1 MSNTK
6 SVASIFGGVIA
17 AAVIC
22 VHGAYADSSGEFR
35 TKAEKPLF
43 VGVTDTFIGKYNQTP
58 NYYVRALERVGHIP
72 FIIPRTADTNTLR
85 RILDRADAVVIS
97 GGGPTVSTSLC
108 SPNHKRNPK
117 KPLLS
122 RDEFDS
128 FILRYAAKR
137 RMPVLGICR
146 GNQVMNVAFGGSI
159 GRSAKLARP
168 PAEGEKAIPHRL
180 YPYMGSETNPPTH
193 TVSIVPGTKLARL
206 IGTNEL
212 SVNSHH
218 TWSAK
223 RLADGF
229 RPTAFAP
236 DGVVEAIE
244 NPDLPFIGVQFHPEA
259 PVANDRKDDFDI
271 PRLEQFFIRIGDFD
285 SL

>member
-1 MSNTK
+1 MKNVK
-6 SVASIFGGVIA
+6 FAASLIA
-17 AAVIC
+17 SAVCAAVRF
-22 VHGAYADSSGEFR
+22 APAALAESQLAFS
-35 TKAEKPLF
+35 TKVEKPLF

-97 GGGPTVSTSLC
+97 GGGPTVSESLC
-108 SPNHKRNPK
+108 SPGHTRNPK

-128 FILRYAAKR
+128 FILRYAKDR
-137 RMPVLGICR
+137 NMPVLGICR

-159 GRSAKLARP
+159 ERSAKLARP
-168 PAEGEKAIPHRL
+168 PAEGETAIPHRL

-193 TVSIVPGTKLARL
+193 TVSIVPGTRLARL

-218 TWSAK
+218 TWSVERFAP
-223 RLADGF
+223 GF
-229 RPTAFAP
+229 RAAAFAP

-244 NPDLPFIGVQFHPEA
+244 NPDLPFIGLQFHPEA
-259 PVANDRKDDFDI
+259 PVANDRKEDFDI
-271 PRLEQFFIRIGDFD
+271 PRLEQFFIRLGDFGN
-285 SL
+285 L